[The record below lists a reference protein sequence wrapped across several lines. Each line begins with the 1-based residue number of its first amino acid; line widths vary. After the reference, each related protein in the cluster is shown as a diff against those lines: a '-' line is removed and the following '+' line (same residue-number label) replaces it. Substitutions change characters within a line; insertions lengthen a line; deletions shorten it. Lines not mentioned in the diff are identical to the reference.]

1 MPLQGR
7 RALRLALWGL
17 GASIAAYLIGVNVL
31 LNTALGPGLVN
42 LRPRSARL
50 DWDSAW
56 TLWPGHL
63 SVRGLEIQ
71 GHQRSRA
78 WSVSIARASGRWSPL
93 SLLARHLDFT
103 EVQAEGVVTR
113 IRRVPYTPAPG
124 TTPRGA
130 PIGPPLPGR
139 LRTWR
144 FSFDVAKAERVGVID
159 LFGLV
164 IDCAGGEASGRFSFQ
179 LAGDRAVEGAKG
191 RCRGATLRA
200 GGREIARGLEIDATA
215 DIAPYSPRQH
225 PGVQGFDFLSGTLE
239 ARGSADLA
247 SLMARA
253 GEAALDAAAPA
264 LAKPADAVLDLKIAE
279 GAFSPGS
286 FVRVGSTNAAQVLE
300 LSVGGEPAATR
311 VHVSAPSLRIAA
323 PEDASRAVI
332 ESGAI
337 DFAGSTPERRVS
349 RLFSVTRTLKSEG
362 RLEGIGLRG
371 TLTAADPRVDL
382 ETPRLA
388 LKVGATRLTGTVDL
402 AALLERQLWVE
413 GLIVEGLS
421 VSWIVPANAPASD
434 AKSPW
439 PWAMALYDARF
450 PGVKELVVNRERFRG
465 PFDVAVSAGL
475 SPAEGFEVGSL
486 QIAAPRLVID
496 SGERTVSRDAKLD
509 LYLKLAPVLFGLTSG
524 KQALATTSGRLRLGG
539 RFESIGMLGRF
550 LARVPWL
557 RVEGGGDL
565 DADVSV
571 RDGRLLPGSR
581 LRVARGKFQA
591 RILNSRARGQATLA
605 AAVTDGTPPRA
616 AIDIV
621 FPAYEMA
628 DADGEA
634 AYLRG
639 RGLRIEMSS
648 GELDLTKVVEDLKA
662 RVTASGAEIPDLTV
676 YNAYL
681 PAGAGL
687 AVRGGHGNLDLRL
700 DLDQAAGTSDGSIQ
714 LASPDAEIEFADVLL
729 QGRLTVASKMR
740 SSDLEK
746 RRFDISGTEM
756 RLEDVA
762 FHEIGGEASPENQGW
777 WARLVL
783 ASGEVDWQRPMTLD
797 ARADVRMKDSGFLL
811 SLASRRKRFLSWFK
825 GVLDEQDVVATAQV
839 KVGGGWIVIDPL
851 RAEGGKLEVRARMR
865 LAKAKRRIDL
875 FVRHGALA
883 AGLELRDGARD
894 IKLLRPE
901 AWYDSR
907 AGFD

>member
-1 MPLQGR
+1 L
-7 RALRLALWGL
+7 
-17 GASIAAYLIGVNVL
+17 IAAYLVGVNLL
-31 LNTALGPGLVN
+31 LNTPLGPGLVN
-42 LRPRSARL
+42 LRPHSARL
-50 DWDSAW
+50 DWGSAW

-63 SVRGLEIQ
+63 SVRKLEIHGQ
-71 GHQRSRA
+71 ARSRA
-78 WSVSIARASGRWSPL
+78 WSVSIDRASGRWSPL
-93 SLLARHLDFT
+93 SLFARHLDFS
-103 EVQAEGVVTR
+103 EVQAEGVATR
-113 IRRVPYTPAPG
+113 IRRVPYTPPPG
-124 TTPRGA
+124 TKSSGT

-144 FSFDVAKAERVGVID
+144 FSFDVAKAEKVGVID

-179 LAGDRAVEGAKG
+179 LAGDRAVEGA
-191 RCRGATLRA
+191 RGHCSGAALRA
-200 GGREIARGLEIDATA
+200 GGREIARGLEIEATA

-225 PGVQGFDFLSGTLE
+225 PGVEGFDFLSGTLK
-239 ARGSADLA
+239 ARGTADIA

-253 GEAALDAAAPA
+253 GDAALDAAAPA
-264 LAKPADAVLDLKIAE
+264 LAKQAEAVVDLKIAE

-286 FVRVGSTNAAQVLE
+286 LVRVGSTGAAQVLE
-300 LSVGGEPAATR
+300 LSVGGEPASMQ
-311 VHVSAPSLRIAA
+311 VHLSAPSLHIAA
-323 PEDASRAVI
+323 PGDASHAAI
-332 ESGAI
+332 ESGPI

-371 TLTAADPRVDL
+371 SLTAAEPRVDF

-388 LKVGATRLTGTVDL
+388 LKASASRLTGTVDL
-402 AALLERQLWVE
+402 AALLEQQLWVE
-413 GLIVEGLS
+413 GLVVEGLS
-421 VSWIVPANAPASD
+421 ASWIVPPDAPASE
-434 AKSPW
+434 AKSEW

-450 PGVKELVVNRERFRG
+450 PGVKELVVNRERFSG
-465 PFDVAVSAGL
+465 PFDVALSAGL

-486 QIAAPRLVID
+486 QVAAPKLVID
-496 SGERTVSRDAKLD
+496 SGERAVSRDAKLD
-509 LYLKLAPVLFGLTSG
+509 LYLKIAPVLFGLTSG
-524 KQALATTSGRLRLGG
+524 KEALATTSGRLRLSG

-581 LRVARGKFQA
+581 LRVGRGRFQA
-591 RILNSRARGQATLA
+591 RILHSLARGQATLA
-605 AAVTDGTPPRA
+605 ATVTAATPPRA
-616 AIDIV
+616 SIDVV
-621 FPAYEMA
+621 FPSYEMA
-628 DADGEA
+628 DAEGEA

-639 RGLRIEMSS
+639 RGLRIEMGS

-662 RVTASGAEIPDLTV
+662 RVTAKGAEIPDLTV

-687 AVRGGHGNLDLRL
+687 SVRGGHGNLDLRL
-700 DLDQAAGTSDGSIQ
+700 DLDQSAGTSNGALELS
-714 LASPDAEIEFADVLL
+714 SPDAVIEFADVLL
-729 QGRLTVASKMR
+729 EGKLAVASKMH
-740 SSDLEK
+740 SGDLEK
-746 RRFDISGTEM
+746 HRFDVSGTEL
-756 RLEDVA
+756 RLEEVS
-762 FHEIGGEASPENQGW
+762 FHEIGGEASPDNEGW
-777 WARLVL
+777 WARLTL

-839 KVGGGWIVIDPL
+839 KVGGGSIVIDPL

-865 LAKAKRRIDL
+865 LAKARRRIDL
-875 FVRHGALA
+875 FVRHGHLA

>member
-1 MPLQGR
+1 MGPGR
-7 RALRLALWGL
+7 RRAVRLGLWGL
-17 GASIAAYLIGVNVL
+17 GALVGAYLIGVNVL
-31 LNTALGPGLVN
+31 LNTPLGPLLVN
-42 LRPRSARL
+42 LRPRSAHL
-50 DWDSAW
+50 DWRSAW
-56 TLWPGHL
+56 TFFPGHL
-63 SVRGLEIQ
+63 TVRGLDIRGQ
-71 GHQRSRA
+71 SRSRA
-78 WSVSIARASGRWSPL
+78 WSVTIDRASGRWSPL
-93 SLLARHLDFT
+93 ALLARRLDWS
-103 EVQAEGVVTR
+103 EVEAEGVATR
-113 IRRVPYTPAPG
+113 IRRVPYTPPPG
-124 TTPRGA
+124 AKPSGA
-130 PIGPPLPGR
+130 PVGPPLPGQ

-144 FSFDVAKAERVGVID
+144 FSFDVAKATQVGIID

-179 LAGDRAVEGAKG
+179 LAGDRAVEGAQG
-191 RCRGATLRA
+191 HCSAAALRA
-200 GGREIARGLEIDATA
+200 GGREIARGLEIEATA

-225 PGVQGFDFLSGTLE
+225 PGVAGFDFLSGTLK
-239 ARGSADLA
+239 ARGTADIA

-264 LAKPADAVLDLKIAE
+264 LDKQAEAVVDLKIAE

-286 FVRVGSTNAAQVLE
+286 LVRVGSTGAAQVLE
-300 LSVGGEPAATR
+300 LSVGGEPASMQ
-311 VHVSAPSLRIAA
+311 VHLSAPSLHIAA
-323 PEDASRAVI
+323 PGDTHAVI
-332 ESGAI
+332 ESGPI

-362 RLEGIGLRG
+362 RLQGIGLRG
-371 TLTAADPRVDL
+371 SLTAADPRVDF

-388 LKVGATRLTGTVDL
+388 LKASASRLTGTIDL
-402 AALLERQLWVE
+402 AALLEQQLWVE
-413 GLIVEGLS
+413 GLVVEGLS
-421 VSWIVPANAPASD
+421 ASWIVPPDAPASE
-434 AKSPW
+434 AKSEW
-439 PWAMALYDARF
+439 PWAAALYDARF
-450 PGVKELVVNRERFRG
+450 PGVQELVVNRERFRG
-465 PFDVAVSAGL
+465 PFDVALSAGL

-486 QIAAPRLVID
+486 QVAAPKLVID
-496 SGERTVSRDAKLD
+496 SGDRAVSRDAKLD
-509 LYLKLAPVLFGLTSG
+509 LYLQIAPVLFGLTSA
-524 KQALATTSGRLRLGG
+524 KEALATTSGRLRLSG
-539 RFESIGMLGRF
+539 RFESIGILGRF

-581 LRVARGKFQA
+581 LRVGRGRFQA
-591 RILNSRARGQATLA
+591 KILNSLARGQATLA
-605 AAVTDGTPPRA
+605 ATVTAGAPPRA
-616 AIDIV
+616 SIDVV
-621 FPAYEMA
+621 FPSYEMA

-639 RGLRIEMSS
+639 RGLRIELGS

-662 RVTASGAEIPDLTV
+662 RVTAKGAEIPDLTV

-700 DLDQAAGTSDGSIQ
+700 DLDQAAGTSNGSIEMS
-714 LASPDAEIEFADVLL
+714 APDAVIEFADVLL
-729 QGRLTVASKMR
+729 VGKLAVASKMH

-746 RRFDISGTEM
+746 HRFDVSGTEM
-756 RLEDVA
+756 RLEDVS

-839 KVGGGWIVIDPL
+839 KVGGGSIVIDPL

-865 LAKAKRRIDL
+865 LAKASRRIDL
-875 FVRHGALA
+875 FVRHGHLA
-883 AGLELRDGARD
+883 AGLELRGGERD